1 MFFVDARI
9 VRSRVHSLQIGV
21 FAMYPTLPLEPA
33 SVVQLVTALFT
44 VFTSLFACMF
54 CLRG

>member
-1 MFFVDARI
+1 MFSVD
-9 VRSRVHSLQIGV
+9 VRVCALRKLFLLGSI
-21 FAMYPTLPLEPA
+21 AMYPTLPLEPA
-33 SVVQLVTALFT
+33 TVVQLVTALFT